1 MINAGENMLTEAE
14 LRALIARGETLAVEF
29 KGEECAPLNDR
40 DLVEAVVC
48 LANRADNEPGWLLIG
63 VEDDGRV
70 TGARP
75 RHGTNTDPHRLAA
88 LIAART
94 RPQLSVRVFAMSVKG
109 RPVLAVEV
117 PPQRMPVSTS
127 EGVFVRRAL
136 GGDGRPACL
145 PMDFPALH
153 SLQADH
159 GLHDPSAQIVSSAGW
174 QDLDPLEF
182 ERFRR
187 SVRER
192 RGRSDESLLD
202 LPDLELA
209 KALGV
214 VEANG
219 EVRGLRLAALLLFG
233 KEDAL
238 RRFVPAHEVAFQVL
252 HGLDVEVN
260 DFLRWPLLRAMEEIE
275 TRIRARNREQ
285 ELMVGLLRV
294 GVPDYSERALRE
306 ALANALI
313 HRDYL
318 RLGAVHFQWH
328 DDHIEISNPGG
339 FPEGVR
345 LDNLLVT
352 APRPR
357 NPLLADAFK
366 RAGIVER
373 TARGIDTIFYEQ
385 LRNGRPAPSYARS
398 NASGVVLTIPGGEAN
413 LDFVRLLVTEA
424 QNGRGLGLDEMLILN
439 ALWQERAL
447 ATEDAAR
454 LTQKPEVETRATLHR
469 LVEAG
474 LIEERGQ
481 KKGRT
486 WHLSAAAYRALG
498 EKAAYVR
505 QRGFEPLQQEQMVL
519 QYVEKHGRITRRE
532 AAELCRIASHQ
543 ARDLLARLVQRGEL
557 AMHGARKGAFYE
569 RAPKDLEPSKSV
581 HKSPKRGPRV
591 DGCEA
596 QERT

>member
-1 MINAGENMLTEAE
+1 MMPGK
-14 LRALIARGETLAVEF
+14 LRALIAAGETLAVEF
-29 KGEECAPLNDR
+29 KGEVRQPLNDR
-40 DLVEAVVC
+40 DLVEAVIC
-48 LANRADNEPGWLLIG
+48 LANRGGKEPAWLLIG

-75 RHGTNTDPHRLAA
+75 RHGERTDPDRLAA
-88 LIAART
+88 LIASRT
-94 RPQLSVRVFAMSVKG
+94 RPSLSLRVFAVALDG
-109 RPVLAVEV
+109 HGVLAIEV
-117 PPQRMPVSTS
+117 PPQRVPVGTS
-127 EGVFVRRAL
+127 DGLFLRRTL
-136 GGDGRPACL
+136 GGDGRPACI
-145 PMDFPALH
+145 PMDAAAMQ
-153 SLQADH
+153 SLQADR
-159 GLHDPSAQIVSSAGW
+159 GLLDPSAQVVAGARW

-214 VEANG
+214 IDANG
-219 EVRGLRLAALLLFG
+219 DVRGVRLAGLLLFG
-233 KEDAL
+233 KDEAL
-238 RRFVPAHEVAFQVL
+238 RRFVPGHEVAFQVL
-252 HGLDVEVN
+252 RGLDVETN
-260 DFLRWPLLRAMEEIE
+260 DFFRWPLLRVMEEIE
-275 TRIRARNREQ
+275 ARIRARNRER

-294 GVPDYSERALRE
+294 GVPDYPERALRE

-313 HRDYL
+313 HRDYQ

-328 DDHIEISNPGG
+328 DERIDISNPGG

-373 TARGIDTIFYEQ
+373 TARGVDTIFYEQ
-385 LRNGRPAPSYARS
+385 LRNGRPAPSYERS
-398 NASGVVLTIPGGEAN
+398 DATGVVVSIPGGEAN

-424 QNGRGLGLDEMLILN
+424 QSGRVLGLDELLILN
-439 ALWQERAL
+439 ALWQDRSL
-447 ATEDAAR
+447 STDAASQ
-454 LTQKPEVETRATLHR
+454 LIQKPEAETRAVLHC

-474 LIEERGQ
+474 LVEERGQ

-498 EKAAYVR
+498 DKAGYVR

-519 QYVEKHGRITRRE
+519 QYAEKHGRITRRE
-532 AAELCRIASHQ
+532 AAELCRISGPQ
-543 ARDLLARLVQRGEL
+543 AYRLLDRLTEQGLLIREGGRGRGVGYL
-557 AMHGARKGAFYE
+557 RKA
-569 RAPKDLEPSKSV
+569 K
-581 HKSPKRGPRV
+581 
-591 DGCEA
+591 
-596 QERT
+596 